1 MPSLE
6 AAGAEATDKS
16 VAPGS
21 GWTGPRRRRRPLTAI
36 NPTHHGRRSGPGTGP
51 APSGEQKLRNGGGD
65 GSNFLALTLTFPTSE
80 QATFKKKKKNPL
92 TELCSGSRARTALD
106 PPPATTAFFSASD
119 SSPAERAAAG
129 GGDSGGGGGGGGSR
143 GSGGSP
149 RPLRRGGGKGGGN
162 ANPAPGQSR
171 PIGLKDLLG
180 NNPHIQSEPE
190 EWAYVNGWDVAEKGR
205 NIWTVSTPRSPVLTR
220 GDLTDWPESGRTEL
234 HSIPQTLA

>member
-80 QATFKKKKKNPL
+80 QATFKKKKKSPHRTVQRLQSENSARSSTRHHRLLLRLRLLPRRTRSGWRRRQRRRRRRRRKQRQRRLAPPL
-92 TELCSGSRARTALD
+92 APRWRQ
-106 PPPATTAFFSASD
+106 
-119 SSPAERAAAG
+119 R
-129 GGDSGGGGGGGGSR
+129 R
-143 GSGGSP
+143 RQRKP
-149 RPLRRGGGKGGGN
+149 RPRSESTNRLKGPLGE
-162 ANPAPGQSR
+162 QSTY
-171 PIGLKDLLG
+171 PI
-180 NNPHIQSEPE
+180 
-190 EWAYVNGWDVAEKGR
+190 
-205 NIWTVSTPRSPVLTR
+205 
-220 GDLTDWPESGRTEL
+220 RT
-234 HSIPQTLA
+234 

>member
-80 QATFKKKKKNPL
+80 QATFKKKKKKSPHRTVQRLQSENSARSSTRHHRLLLRLRLLPRRTRSGWRRRQRRRRRRRRKQRQRRLAPPL
-92 TELCSGSRARTALD
+92 APRWRQ
-106 PPPATTAFFSASD
+106 
-119 SSPAERAAAG
+119 R
-129 GGDSGGGGGGGGSR
+129 R
-143 GSGGSP
+143 RQRKP
-149 RPLRRGGGKGGGN
+149 RPRSESTNRLKGPLGE
-162 ANPAPGQSR
+162 QSTY
-171 PIGLKDLLG
+171 PI
-180 NNPHIQSEPE
+180 
-190 EWAYVNGWDVAEKGR
+190 
-205 NIWTVSTPRSPVLTR
+205 
-220 GDLTDWPESGRTEL
+220 RT
-234 HSIPQTLA
+234 

>member
-80 QATFKKKKKNPL
+80 QATFKKKKKIPSPNCAAAPEREQRSIL
-92 TELCSGSRARTALD
+92 H
-106 PPPATTAFFSASD
+106 PPPPP
-119 SSPAERAAAG
+119 SSPPPTPPPPNAQRLAAATAAAAAAAAEAEAAAA
-129 GGDSGGGGGGGGSR
+129 R
-143 GSGGSP
+143 
-149 RPLRRGGGKGGGN
+149 
-162 ANPAPGQSR
+162 PAPCAAVEA
-171 PIGLKDLLG
+171 K
-180 NNPHIQSEPE
+180 E
-190 EWAYVNGWDVAEKGR
+190 EA
-205 NIWTVSTPRSPVLTR
+205 TQTPPPVR
-220 GDLTDWPESGRTEL
+220 VD
-234 HSIPQTLA
+234 Q